1 MNIARLTADH
11 IVANRISISSIG
23 YIEEIRDARGTL
35 IITFPTRSTRTCFTE
50 HDKQNLLNL
59 LTQEECNY

>member
-1 MNIARLTADH
+1 MNTARLTADH

-23 YIEEIRDARGTL
+23 YIEIRDARGTL
-35 IITFPTRSTRTCFTE
+35 ITTFPTRSTRTCFTE